1 MNNEKEEIVLD
12 IILNNFK
19 NFFEKLKKENEDK
32 QEKIEKFEKKFFNFL
47 ESPRDSSEFNI
58 VDILTKTYEMFSELE
73 MIVGKLDNK
82 IMEMLYKIIL
92 ELKRNLKR

>member
-32 QEKIEKFEKKFFNFL
+32 QEKIEEFEKKFFNFL

-82 IMEMLYKIIL
+82 IMEMLYKIIM